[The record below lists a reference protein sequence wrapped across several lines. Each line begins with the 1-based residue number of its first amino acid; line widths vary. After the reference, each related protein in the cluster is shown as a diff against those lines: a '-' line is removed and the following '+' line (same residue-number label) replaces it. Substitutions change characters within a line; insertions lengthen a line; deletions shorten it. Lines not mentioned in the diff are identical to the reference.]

1 MEIAAE
7 HSESQRIGTGQDV
20 KKRFL
25 LGRVTS
31 ESGDVIRRHAQV
43 ATFIEPDLAD
53 TAFTLFDQTPVTAR
67 VAFKRSGVEVF
78 GEFGRSFHGHR
89 VEDGGEGC

>member
-1 MEIAAE
+1 
-7 HSESQRIGTGQDV
+7 
-20 KKRFL
+20 
-25 LGRVTS
+25 
-31 ESGDVIRRHAQV
+31 V

-89 VEDGGEGC
+89 VEDGGERC